1 MSVEA
6 VIEQAMQL
14 SVEEREEVIAH
25 LQAANANEEP
35 KDPDWEAAWTAEIDR
50 RMQDIREGR
59 VKLLDGK
66 EVMAEMR
73 ALAATRGR

>member
-1 MSVEA
+1 MSVQA

-59 VKLLDGK
+59 VKLIEADEAFARLH
-66 EVMAEMR
+66 
-73 ALAATRGR
+73 AAADRHR